1 MTLSRII
8 VSFLFVFLMLQPKA
22 YCEGTSRENLTIN
35 LIETFDFRELPEQI
49 QGCSCLFHADSSSDR
64 LVFASDMGKNIWMKL
79 DGKFALLTL
88 KKSKF
93 HEIGALMTNKIG
105 SRLNYLYSS
114 GEITINIELETTS
127 VCPPNSE
134 SCEAQSSKATFTAIK
149 GKLKQTVVANGMCG
163 C

>member
-1 MTLSRII
+1 MNLSRII
-8 VSFLFVFLMLQPKA
+8 VSSLFVFIILISKA
-22 YCEGTSRENLTIN
+22 YCEGTSRENIN
-35 LIETFDFRELPEQI
+35 NSLIETFDFRELPEQI
-49 QGCSCLFHADSSSDR
+49 QGCSCLFHAVSSSDR
-64 LVFASDMGKNIWMKL
+64 LVFASDMGRKIWMKL

-88 KKSKF
+88 KESKF
-93 HEIGALMTNKIG
+93 HAIGALMTKKLG
-105 SRLNYLYSS
+105 SKLNYVYSS

-149 GKLKQTVVANGMCG
+149 GYLKQTVVTTGICG